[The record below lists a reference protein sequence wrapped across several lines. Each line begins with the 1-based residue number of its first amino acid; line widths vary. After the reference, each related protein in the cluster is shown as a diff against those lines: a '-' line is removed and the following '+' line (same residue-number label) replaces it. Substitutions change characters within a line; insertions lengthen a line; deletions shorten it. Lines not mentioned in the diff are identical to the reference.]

1 MIVCCL
7 RGGLGNQIHEYAF
20 ARYLAFLTG
29 QEVGLN
35 TFFYGSGNP
44 NPTRRRYEL
53 GAFSCSVA
61 RLSSENWLEREPI
74 VVDGKAIE
82 YLSEDDVLMLDVID
96 AMKRRPNKSYALLGY
111 WQDYFGYLNNP
122 EFWKLLIQE
131 FNPKVPLDAADL
143 DASLRP
149 ILENENTVGV
159 HVRRTD
165 YLRLTHRYNTL
176 GADYYAAAL
185 DLIRQTVK
193 SPDIFVFSDDMEKA
207 KSEEL
212 FDCPV
217 TYVETGSLHTDFNLF
232 RNCRHNIIANSTF
245 SWWSAY
251 LNANPDKQIVAP
263 KNYYNMTWRQEEYE
277 RDPRVLNG
285 WYMV

>member
-1 MIVCCL
+1 MIVVCL
-7 RGGLGNQIHEYAF
+7 RGGMGNQIHEYAF

-35 TFFYGSGNP
+35 TFFYGPDYPHRIIRS
-44 NPTRRRYEL
+44 YEL

-74 VVDGKAIE
+74 EVHGKSVE
-82 YLSEDDVLMLDVID
+82 YISEDDIPIPGLIERAKQQPDM
-96 AMKRRPNKSYALLGY
+96 SCALLGF
-111 WQDYFGYLNNP
+111 WQGHLTYLDDR
-122 EFWKLLIQE
+122 EFCQILSRD
-131 FNPKVPLDAADL
+131 FTPKDPVDSADL
-143 DASLRP
+143 DAALRP
-149 ILENENTVGV
+149 IFESDTSIGV

-165 YLRLTHRYNTL
+165 YLRHTDRFNTL

-185 DLIRQTVK
+185 DRIRQTVK
-193 SPDIFVFSDDMEKA
+193 TPEIFVFSDDIEQV
-207 KSEEL
+207 KSEGL

-217 TYVETGSLHTDFNLF
+217 TYVETGSLHTDFHLF
-232 RNCRHNIIANSTF
+232 RSCRHNIIANSTF

-263 KNYYNMTWRQEEYE
+263 KHYYTTALRQAEYE
-277 RDPRVLNG
+277 RNPRVHAG
-285 WYMV
+285 WHMV